1 MPHSTL
7 STTHDNCAITEITT
21 LIHGGSG
28 LGRAPDGRAVFVPY
42 TVPGDQVRYRIKREY
57 KRYLKADLLEVLR
70 PSEARVAALC
80 PCFATCG
87 GCDWQM
93 LSYTDQCEWKQN
105 LLRQSLVHTLG
116 EDAAQVLDTY
126 IPAPAHTGYR
136 CRAQLKCAEVDG
148 TFLLGFFRPGTHE
161 VVDVESCPVLH
172 PRLNA
177 LLNSLHALLQ
187 HSRYAASISQI
198 DVGVDDADNVRV
210 LFHCHAGDLDTFAA
224 WVRQHASAW
233 NAAILVAPVLSR
245 TGSRAHTTEPIRVQ
259 GEEELVFSP
268 GDPKLQLKYATQD
281 FCQVNLAQNRAL
293 VAQVLEL
300 AGVNAHTT
308 VYDLYCGVGNFAL
321 PLALRAGMVVGVEAN
336 AGAIERATQNA
347 RAHNLGNIHFFAAD
361 VARFLA
367 RRDAGLPEPEV
378 VVLDPPRAGAKQ
390 VATLLGATKAK
401 RVVYISCDQH
411 TMLRDIKLLAQSGFG
426 LRFMRGVD
434 MFPHTHHCE
443 VVALLTRT

>member
-1 MPHSTL
+1 MLHSAHSTPR
-7 STTHDNCAITEITT
+7 AVTEITT

-42 TVPGDQVRYRIKREY
+42 TVPGDQVRYRIRREY
-57 KRYLKADLLEVLR
+57 KRYIKADLLEVLR

-80 PCFATCG
+80 PCFGTCG
-87 GCDWQM
+87 GCDWHM
-93 LSYTDQCEWKQN
+93 LSYMDQCEWKQN

-116 EDAAQVLDTY
+116 ESASRVLNTF
-126 IPAPAHTGYR
+126 IPAPSHTGYR

-148 TFLLGFFRPGTHE
+148 TFVLGFFRPGSHE

-177 LLNSLHALLQ
+177 LLNPLRALLQ
-187 HSRYAASISQI
+187 HSRYAASICQI
-198 DVGVDDADNVRV
+198 DVGVDDANNVRL
-210 LFHCHAGDLDTFAA
+210 LFHCPARVLDHFAA
-224 WVRQHASAW
+224 WVGQHASNWDAV
-233 NAAILVAPVLSR
+233 ILVAPVPSR
-245 TGSRAHTTEPIRVQ
+245 AGSRARMAEPVCVQ
-259 GEEELVFSP
+259 GGGALTFSP
-268 GDPKLQLKYATQD
+268 GDPQLQLKYAAQD

-300 AGVNAHTT
+300 AGVDYGTT

-321 PLALRAGMVVGVEAN
+321 VLALRAGMVVGVEAN
-336 AGAIERATQNA
+336 KGAIERATQNA
-347 RAHNLGNIHFFAAD
+347 QTHNMENIRFFAAD
-361 VARFLA
+361 VPRFLS
-367 RRDAGLPEPEV
+367 RRDINLPEPDV

-401 RVVYISCDQH
+401 RVVYVSCDQH
-411 TMLRDIKLLAQSGFG
+411 TMLRDIKVLTQAGFG
-426 LRFMRGVD
+426 LSFMRGVD